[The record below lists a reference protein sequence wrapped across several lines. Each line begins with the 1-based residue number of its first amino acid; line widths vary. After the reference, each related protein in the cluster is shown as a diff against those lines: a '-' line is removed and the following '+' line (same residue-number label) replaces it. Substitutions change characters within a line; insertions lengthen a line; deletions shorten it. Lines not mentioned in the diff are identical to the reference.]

1 MQIHRGGA
9 EIAKGDFS
17 CCRLA
22 ASFRQT
28 KTFPSAPSLPAG
40 RRGRLCGENLRQSEM
55 RKLMFGLCLVMVLF
69 GLSGCL
75 FVYSQGPDCA
85 VFGVYELHYHVPF
98 YEYPP
103 YPPPVY
109 KPDAY
114 GYWRWH
120 HREWRWE
127 PGV

>member
-1 MQIHRGGA
+1 
-9 EIAKGDFS
+9 
-17 CCRLA
+17 
-22 ASFRQT
+22 
-28 KTFPSAPSLPAG
+28 
-40 RRGRLCGENLRQSEM
+40 M
-55 RKLMFGLCLVMVLF
+55 RKLLFVLCLVMFLF

-75 FVYSQGPDCA
+75 FIYSQGPNSA
-85 VFGVYELHYHVPF
+85 FFGVYELPYHVPF

-109 KPDAY
+109 KPDPY
-114 GYWRWH
+114 GHWKWH